1 MMTTLVTPEI
11 DVHEY
16 GDSAVMVTIHSADAA
31 IRRRRIV
38 EIRDAVAAN
47 RPHGVVDLV
56 SGLESLLVG
65 YDLLL
70 TGPELLRQTISEI
83 AQNAGTNAASA
94 RRVFELPVVFDTQTG
109 PDLEAVAKELKLTPD
124 EVVDHL
130 TSHELEIVLLAAAMA
145 PMMSG
150 VQLPGP
156 VARQSQPRTN
166 VPPGSI
172 MIAGANAIIQP
183 FPGPTGWRVVGRTP
197 LTIVDIAQNPPV
209 SFAPGD
215 VMRLRAVS
223 PDEAA
228 RMDGFLRETVHG

>member
-1 MMTTLVTPEI
+1 MTTLAAPETE
-11 DVHEY
+11 VHEY
-16 GDSAVMVTIHSADAA
+16 GDSAVMITIRSDNPAL
-31 IRRRRIV
+31 RRRRIV
-38 EIRDAVAAN
+38 EIRDAFAAH
-47 RPHGVVDLV
+47 RPHGVTDLV
-56 SGLESLLVG
+56 SGLESLLVE

-70 TGPELLRQTISEI
+70 TDPEQLRHALSLI
-83 AQNAGTNAASA
+83 ARNVGTNNEPPV
-94 RRVFELPVVFDTQTG
+94 RRVFDVPVVFNAQTG

-150 VQLPGP
+150 VQLPAP

-197 LTIVDIAQNPPV
+197 LAIVDIAQNPPV

-215 VMRLRAVS
+215 VMRLRAIS
-223 PDEAA
+223 SDEAST
-228 RMDGFLRETVHG
+228 MDGFLREESHG

>member
-1 MMTTLVTPEI
+1 MMTTSAAPEA
-11 DVHEY
+11 DLHEY
-16 GDSAVMVTIHSADAA
+16 GDSAVMITIRSTDPAL
-31 IRRRRIV
+31 RRQRIM
-38 EIRDAVAAN
+38 EIRDAFAAH
-47 RPHGVVDLV
+47 RPHGVTDLV
-56 SGLESLLVG
+56 SGLESLLVE

-70 TGPELLRQTISEI
+70 TDPEQLRHALSLI
-83 AQNAGTNAASA
+83 AQNAGTNEPPV
-94 RRVFELPVVFDTQTG
+94 RRVFDVPVVFDTQTG
-109 PDLEAVAKELKLTPD
+109 PDLEAVAKELKLTPAELIND
-124 EVVDHL
+124 L

-150 VQLPGP
+150 VQLPAP

-166 VPPGSI
+166 IPAGSI

-215 VMRLRAVS
+215 IMRLRAIS
-223 PDEAA
+223 SDEAST
-228 RMDGFLRETVHG
+228 MGGFLREEKHG